1 MNSNHSTT
9 PNELNAIISRLA
21 EHLLTQGIDD
31 RFRELAREESQQV
44 SVAQL
49 DQLRKM
55 FHDPP
60 PQSDAYDL
68 QQHGL
73 GGWLS
78 ACQFAI
84 FELIY
89 NLGADALPF
98 IREIAWGEYDWTQ
111 GNAIELLLR
120 FAAEGIRT
128 EEILAEIKTN
138 FPQIRYEAQLYC
150 MQPLLPELEQNASLK
165 SIFDQLRNEIEE
177 FEEAYAELTEEVV
190 DDDPYHLTNEV
201 FQGTVIEAETV
212 QKTIME
218 YEIIGS
224 LTIENSD
231 TALFPTVEGRARI
244 LISDR
249 CQLFQAEGE
258 SVEPVSLEE
267 ILSAGKIAVGNWTF
281 SLPEPPPPA
290 IIPGM
295 ITRIG

>member
-1 MNSNHSTT
+1 MT
-9 PNELNAIISRLA
+9 PNELNAIVSRLA
-21 EHLLTQGIDD
+21 EHLLTKGIDD
-31 RFRELAREESQQV
+31 RFRELAREEAQQI

-49 DQLRKM
+49 DQLRNM

-120 FAAEGIRT
+120 FAAEDIRT
-128 EEILAEIKTN
+128 DEILAEIKTN

-150 MQPLLPELEQNASLK
+150 MQPLLSELERNAPLK

-190 DDDPYHLTNEV
+190 DEDPYHLTNEV
-201 FQGTVIEAETV
+201 FQGTVIETETV

-258 SVEPVSLEE
+258 SVEPVSLAE

>member
-1 MNSNHSTT
+1 MNTNHSTT
-9 PNELNAIISRLA
+9 PEELNAIISRLA
-21 EHLLTQGIDD
+21 DYLLTHRIDNQ
-31 RFRELAREESQQV
+31 FRELAREEARQISI
-44 SVAQL
+44 AQL
-49 DQLRKM
+49 DQLRSL

-60 PQSDAYDL
+60 PQSDVYDVK
-68 QQHGL
+68 QHGL

-84 FELIY
+84 FELIF
-89 NLGADALPF
+89 NLGEDALPF

-128 EEILAEIKTN
+128 DEILAEIKTN
-138 FPQIRYEAQLYC
+138 FPQIHYEAQLYC
-150 MQPLLPELEQNASLK
+150 MQPLLPELKQNAQLK
-165 SIFDQLRNEIEE
+165 AIFDQLRNEIEE
-177 FEEAYAELTEEVV
+177 FEEVYAELTEEVV
-190 DDDPYHLTNEV
+190 DEDPYHLTNEV
-201 FQGTVIEAETV
+201 FQGMVIETETV

-258 SVEPVSLEE
+258 SVEPVSLAE

>member
-1 MNSNHSTT
+1 MNTNHSNAS
-9 PNELNAIISRLA
+9 NELNAIISRLA

-49 DQLRKM
+49 DQLRTM

-89 NLGADALPF
+89 NLGADAIPF

-150 MQPLLPELEQNASLK
+150 MQPLLPELEQNAQLRA
-165 SIFDQLRNEIEE
+165 IFDELRNEIAE
-177 FEEAYAELTEEVV
+177 FQEAYAELTEE
-190 DDDPYHLTNEV
+190 
-201 FQGTVIEAETV
+201 AED
-212 QKTIME
+212 
-218 YEIIGS
+218 GDS
-224 LTIENSD
+224 LN
-231 TALFPTVEGRARI
+231 
-244 LISDR
+244 
-249 CQLFQAEGE
+249 
-258 SVEPVSLEE
+258 
-267 ILSAGKIAVGNWTF
+267 
-281 SLPEPPPPA
+281 
-290 IIPGM
+290 
-295 ITRIG
+295 

>member
-1 MNSNHSTT
+1 MNTNHSNAS
-9 PNELNAIISRLA
+9 NELNAIVSRLA
-21 EHLLTQGIDD
+21 EHLLTQRIDD

-60 PQSDAYDL
+60 PQSDAYDV

-150 MQPLLPELEQNASLK
+150 MQPLLPELEQNAQLRA
-165 SIFDQLRNEIEE
+165 IFDELRNEIAE
-177 FEEAYAELTEEVV
+177 FQEAYAELTEE
-190 DDDPYHLTNEV
+190 
-201 FQGTVIEAETV
+201 AED
-212 QKTIME
+212 
-218 YEIIGS
+218 GDS
-224 LTIENSD
+224 LN
-231 TALFPTVEGRARI
+231 
-244 LISDR
+244 
-249 CQLFQAEGE
+249 
-258 SVEPVSLEE
+258 
-267 ILSAGKIAVGNWTF
+267 
-281 SLPEPPPPA
+281 
-290 IIPGM
+290 
-295 ITRIG
+295 